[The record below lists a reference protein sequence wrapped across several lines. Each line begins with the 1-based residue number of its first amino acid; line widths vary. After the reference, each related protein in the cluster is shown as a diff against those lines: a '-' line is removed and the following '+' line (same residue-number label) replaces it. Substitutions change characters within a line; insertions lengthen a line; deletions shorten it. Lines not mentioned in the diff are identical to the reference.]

1 MSVLRES
8 TGSKETH
15 ILYLRSLYNPLA
27 EQNQQR
33 ALREAHD
40 VSNSFRMNALSPSPQ
55 LAMMTDAE
63 SWRKAALR
71 SVRNE
76 GRARD
81 TEGNELEI

>member
-1 MSVLRES
+1 MSVLRKS

-40 VSNSFRMNALSPSPQ
+40 VSNSFRMNALSPSPPPPILHM
-55 LAMMTDAE
+55 LAV
-63 SWRKAALR
+63 WL
-71 SVRNE
+71 
-76 GRARD
+76 
-81 TEGNELEI
+81 